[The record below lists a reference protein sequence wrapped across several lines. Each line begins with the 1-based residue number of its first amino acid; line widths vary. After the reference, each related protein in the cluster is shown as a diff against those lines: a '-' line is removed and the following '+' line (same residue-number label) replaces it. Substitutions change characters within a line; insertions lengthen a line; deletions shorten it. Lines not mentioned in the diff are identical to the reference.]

1 MEFKSG
7 PVLAEMT
14 QGDALGIPAHNT
26 RTRLWSGPRQERIM
40 KVTNINGTTDSDCK
54 CGSWL
59 EHWKKFGGQRL
70 PMNCPE
76 RSCRNQ
82 PEAGAH
88 VQLEGSTD
96 SKWYII
102 PLCNAHGA
110 ETGKTLEVSDGM
122 ELASANVDETC
133 GRTRR

>member
-1 MEFKSG
+1 
-7 PVLAEMT
+7 
-14 QGDALGIPAHNT
+14 
-26 RTRLWSGPRQERIM
+26 
-40 KVTNINGTTDSDCK
+40 
-54 CGSWL
+54 
-59 EHWKKFGGQRL
+59 
-70 PMNCPE
+70 
-76 RSCRNQ
+76 
-82 PEAGAH
+82 
-88 VQLEGSTD
+88 LEGSTD